1 MRRIKNSWIVGAVVA
16 IIIIAAIMTFVGRKQ
31 SERLPTYDGT
41 DALTESQTTSQSST
55 EETEEIETIDYE
67 DASTGLSCKIPSEWE
82 RVDEGKIVRF
92 IHRAS
97 GTAVQIE
104 TSNYYP
110 SINNESSET
119 LSEKITG
126 DGYTFMSFNRYSTHA
141 YEAVYQDKKNST
153 FDYIQDTIWDRDTIA
168 KITFIVNDS
177 YYEKMENTMNTVLS
191 SATFNSERQI
201 PDDAYLYYSE
211 TGSFEFGVPNG
222 WTLGIADNSYVAT
235 DPNTGAFLT
244 VMLAKNDNSA
254 GDMDMLDMSDIM
266 KQNKLGYM
274 LKSFDADD
282 NMAIGTATYTS
293 DGTQMML
300 VQYIFSQGGYWY
312 YISFTYQEGIY
323 DTSAIQECAG
333 LFRSFLSE
341 EITQEE

>member
-1 MRRIKNSWIVGAVVA
+1 MRRIKNSWVVGAVVA
-16 IIIIAAIMTFVGRKQ
+16 IIIIAAIMTFVGRKE

-41 DALTESQTTSQSST
+41 DALTESQTTSQSS
-55 EETEEIETIDYE
+55 EEGTEEINTIVYE
-67 DASTGLSCKIPSEWE
+67 DTSIGFSCKVPSDWE
-82 RVDEGKIVRF
+82 RIDEGDKIRF

-97 GTAVQIE
+97 GTAVRIE

-110 SINNESSET
+110 SINNESGET
-119 LSEKITG
+119 LSEKITEE
-126 DGYTFMSFNRYSTHA
+126 GYTFMSFNRYSTHA

-153 FDYIQDTIWDRDTIA
+153 FDYIEDTIWDRDTIA
-168 KITFIVNDS
+168 KVTFIVNDS

-191 SATFNSERQI
+191 SAAFNSTRQI

-211 TGSFEFGVPNG
+211 AGSFEFGVPNG

-235 DPNTGAFLT
+235 DPNTGSFLT
-244 VMLAKNDNSA
+244 VMLSQNDKSA
-254 GDMDMLDMSDIM
+254 GDIDMLDMSEIM
-266 KQNKLGYM
+266 KQNKSGYM
-274 LKSFDADD
+274 LKSFDAADD
-282 NMAIGTATYTS
+282 MAIGTATYTS

-312 YISFTYQEGIY
+312 YLSFTYQEGIY

-333 LFRSFLSE
+333 LFRSFLSSE
-341 EITQEE
+341 